1 MKELVKWFLSFSGE
15 WEQAL
20 SRKDKKNRKK
30 DDPLATDDAVP
41 ENIGNTGFFT
51 VLQIYFLSMA
61 L

>member
-1 MKELVKWFLSFSGE
+1 LSFSGE